1 MNDIEFYKKGNKIY
15 IKKKNRGK
23 FTDYCGG
30 KVTNECI
37 QRGKNS
43 PDPKIRKRATFAA
56 NARTWKHQQGGIVK
70 IEKKQLGGAFKLLKL
85 IPKKFKPVLDSNLIN
100 NPYLKKLQLQR
111 ILEKINNG
119 RGMVQEFLKSPH
131 FGERASKH
139 MTRQEAYK
147 LGKFESQLLDTHN
160 PPNGFNPLDIQ
171 LEIMPNGIA
180 GNSSISHNSKNAKRI
195 LNIDPNNAVE
205 PMYVGAHEAAHMST
219 LNYTPTN
226 GWKVTRDLF
235 PEEIKPLLDKQME
248 NARVLANQLEIDPKK
263 YVKAI
268 QTVSQNRGVST
279 QQAKDII
286 DNWIPYL
293 KRDQEARA
301 RGLAAV
307 VYSKANH
314 TKNIPK
320 EVDGGQSIFTD
331 SSLDNLYKNIFSI
344 GVPIGLGLYAT
355 QN

>member
-30 KVTNECI
+30 KVTDECI

-43 PDPKIRKRATFAA
+43 SDPKIRKRATFAA
-56 NARTWKHQQGGIVK
+56 NARVWKHQ
-70 IEKKQLGGAFKLLKL
+70 LGGVFKLLKL
-85 IPKKFKPVLDSNLIN
+85 IPKKFKSIPDNNLIN
-100 NPYLKKLQLQR
+100 NPYFKKLQLQR
-111 ILEKINNG
+111 ILEKVDNG
-119 RGMVQEFLKSPH
+119 RWHIQEFLKSPH

-147 LGKFESQLLDTHN
+147 LGKFESQLLDTRN
-160 PPNGFNPLDIQ
+160 PSNGFNPLDIQ
-171 LEIMPNGIA
+171 LEIKKNGI
-180 GNSSISHNSKNAKRI
+180 GGESIISHNSKDAKRI
-195 LNIDPNNAVE
+195 LSIDPNNAIE
-205 PMYVGAHEAAHMST
+205 PMYTGAHEAAHMST

-226 GWKVTRDLF
+226 GWKATKDLF

-248 NARVLANQLEIDPKK
+248 NARLLANQLEIDPEK
-263 YVKAI
+263 YIKAI
-268 QTVSQNRGVST
+268 QTVSQKRGIST

-301 RGLAAV
+301 RGLSAV
-307 VYSKANH
+307 IYSKANH
-314 TKNIPK
+314 TKKIPV
-320 EVDGGQSIFTD
+320 EVDGGQGIFTD

-344 GVPIGLGLYAT
+344 GVPVGVGLYAT